1 MALLARYTP
10 VDWLKSNHKNY
21 MESESLRHSAER
33 LRVDTARLI
42 QDKEQLT
49 RKTQS
54 TTSKNIGERLNDIMF
69 WKSELNHEIEN
80 MIGETN
86 ALAEVKKRL
95 ERALAETEGPLQD
108 QHFKTQSTTS
118 KNIGERLN
126 DIVFWKSELNH
137 EIENMIGETNALAEV
152 KKRLERALAET
163 EGPLQVA
170 RECLYHR
177 EKRIVSVP
185 ESWDKFTDNNILHSQ
200 NERAASAKLRHDI
213 ETLLNTTSNEMWSHF
228 NSVNVAFT
236 NRLSEVADAKNK
248 LQMHLAKE
256 VESIKGCQER
266 MRCSLDAA
274 NSQLTSNRAAQ
285 HELDRDINDK
295 LIAHRI
301 DDKCHYLRNTS
312 DGISY
317 FHGVE
322 NIDTTV
328 SVPESWDKFTD
339 NNILHSQNERA
350 ASAKLRHDIETL
362 LNTTSNEMWSHFN
375 SVNVAFTN
383 RLSEVAD
390 AKNKLQMHLA
400 KILQEI
406 FQTEMLIEALKKAIR
421 DKESPLKVAHTRLD
435 ERTRRPNVELCRDST
450 QLRLVSEVREIDDT
464 IQRLRERLWEAEKTL
479 QMLVNTKVTLE
490 HDLSIKANSLFIDQE
505 KCMSNRAAQHELD
518 RDINDKLIAHRID
531 DKCHYLRNTSD
542 GISYFHGVE
551 NIDTTVSVPESWDKF
566 TDNNILHSQNER
578 AASAKLRHDIETLL
592 NTTSNEMWSHFNSVN
607 VGVEVADAKNKLQ
620 MHLAKILQ
628 EIFQTEMLIEALKK
642 AIRDKESPLKVAHTR
657 LDERTRRPNVELCR
671 DSTQLRLV
679 SEVREIDDTIQR
691 LRERLWEA
699 EKTLQMLVNT
709 KVTLEHDLSIKA
721 NSLFI
726 DQEKC
731 IVSVPESWDKFT
743 DNNILRSQNERAA
756 SAKLRHDI
764 ETLLNT
770 TSNEMWSH
778 FNSVNC
784 IVKNEWIQAVQATMI
799 LSVIFS
805 VISLFLFF
813 CQLFTLQKGGRFF
826 FTGIFQIL
834 ASLFVM
840 SGATIYTVKNADWV
854 PESASYGYAYILAW
868 VAFPLALISGCIYVI
883 LRKRE

>member
-1 MALLARYTP
+1 MELLGSTHTATYTRPGMKSTNFLPAISTMASSYKNPHFVMSQSMYLPWRPSSYFRTASAVPSIGVTSRISPDLIQAKVSRFPSNRAALFARYTP

-21 MESESLRHSAER
+21 MESESSRHSAER
-33 LRVDTARLI
+33 LRVDAARLI

-49 RKTQS
+49 R
-54 TTSKNIGERLNDIMF
+54 
-69 WKSELNHEIEN
+69 
-80 MIGETN
+80 
-86 ALAEVKKRL
+86 
-95 ERALAETEGPLQD
+95 
-108 QHFKTQSTTS
+108 KTQSTTS

-177 EKRIVSVP
+177 EKRMSVDLVH
-185 ESWDKFTDNNILHSQ
+185 DKVEKDLIQ
-200 NERAASAKLRHDI
+200 
-213 ETLLNTTSNEMWSHF
+213 
-228 NSVNVAFT
+228 
-236 NRLSEVADAKNK
+236 
-248 LQMHLAKE
+248 E

-505 KCMSNRAAQHELD
+505 KCMSMR
-518 RDINDKLIAHRID
+518 K
-531 DKCHYLRNTSD
+531 S
-542 GISYFHGVE
+542 F
-551 NIDTTVSVPESWDKF
+551 P
-566 TDNNILHSQNER
+566 
-578 AASAKLRHDIETLL
+578 
-592 NTTSNEMWSHFNSVN
+592 
-607 VGVEVADAKNKLQ
+607 
-620 MHLAKILQ
+620 
-628 EIFQTEMLIEALKK
+628 
-642 AIRDKESPLKVAHTR
+642 
-657 LDERTRRPNVELCR
+657 
-671 DSTQLRLV
+671 STPRLV
-679 SEVREIDDTIQR
+679 
-691 LRERLWEA
+691 
-699 EKTLQMLVNT
+699 
-709 KVTLEHDLSIKA
+709 
-721 NSLFI
+721 
-726 DQEKC
+726 
-731 IVSVPESWDKFT
+731 
-743 DNNILRSQNERAA
+743 
-756 SAKLRHDI
+756 
-764 ETLLNT
+764 
-770 TSNEMWSH
+770 
-778 FNSVNC
+778 
-784 IVKNEWIQAVQATMI
+784 
-799 LSVIFS
+799 
-805 VISLFLFF
+805 
-813 CQLFTLQKGGRFF
+813 G
-826 FTGIFQIL
+826 
-834 ASLFVM
+834 
-840 SGATIYTVKNADWV
+840 YT
-854 PESASYGYAYILAW
+854 
-868 VAFPLALISGCIYVI
+868 
-883 LRKRE
+883 